1 MGTESPGLSVIE
13 GGAREGGKGKSLS
26 TKDTSLLCFLLP
38 RVQHLQVELIFK
50 VHGKVS
56 GLGVEVR
63 CEEGLLEW
71 L

>member
-1 MGTESPGLSVIE
+1 MQKAPRLSVIE
-13 GGAREGGKGKSLS
+13 EGAREGGKGKSLS
-26 TKDTSLLCFLLP
+26 TKDTTSLCFLFP
-38 RVQHLQVELIFK
+38 RVQHLHMELIFT

-63 CEEGLLEW
+63 GGEALLEW